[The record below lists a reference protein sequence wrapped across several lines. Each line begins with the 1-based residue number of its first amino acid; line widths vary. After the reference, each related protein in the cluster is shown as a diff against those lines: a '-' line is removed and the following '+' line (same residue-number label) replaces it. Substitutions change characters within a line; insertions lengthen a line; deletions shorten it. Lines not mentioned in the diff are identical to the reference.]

1 LLVGEVA
8 DTTVA
13 AVAAQVVTD
22 HLYLAKCPE
31 AESPQNL
38 LQPYCLE
45 WATLLLS
52 VLEQLLDQTA
62 KGEPVAMA
70 P

>member
-1 LLVGEVA
+1 LLVAEVA

-31 AESPQNL
+31 EGSPQNL
-38 LQPYCLE
+38 LQPYCPELT
-45 WATLLLS
+45 TLLLS

-62 KGEPVAMA
+62 KVETVAMA